1 MSVPTNYSCQL
12 KFELNHYTPDLFKSQ
27 WFYIKYLTEYGII
40 DNYNLI
46 ILLQFMKD
54 NFNLESNKNLII
66 LDRLE
71 GGFGLSLNSCSK
83 YFSFRL
89 NCNDINDDYII
100 INIYNSQYDS
110 WSFEE
115 LDDIIISFIKSIN
128 SFIDSNYISHSII
141 IKNNNLNF
149 NINNNLNFNINNS
162 FIKNN
167 YLNNYNVNDN
177 IDDNDSD
184 TSTIKDFNIR

>member
-149 NINNNLNFNINNS
+149 NINNS

>member
-1 MSVPTNYSCQL
+1 MSVPTNYLCQL
-12 KFELNHYTPDLFKSQ
+12 KFELNPYTQDLVKSK

-71 GGFGLSLNSCSK
+71 GGFGLYLNSCSK

-149 NINNNLNFNINNS
+149 NINNS

-167 YLNNYNVNDN
+167 YLNNYNVNYN